1 MRSGRPRACSRRPGA
16 EQRRACPPS
25 AASSVP
31 PRSPESCLPA
41 PAPGRCSLCSAC
53 PAGHC
58 WHLGTHP
65 GPGAVHPPYYLRGQ
79 ASPLHTVTPD
89 VKAGAQ
95 TGQGCCLELSPEPQA
110 GQPQAG
116 ARPARHLGPGLRVQ
130 ERSHTAGPVLPG
142 PPCPPSQGFRLGDG
156 QGPPFPTRQAWAT
169 RAASQRRRRWAGPNM
184 LLGSQ
189 GEESRGLGRCPV
201 FPLPAPPAEEA
212 WAPRLSSVQTSQ
224 APVTPALWAPQLMA
238 DPPQTH
244 STKSPGLARDRGAV
258 CHPLAPSAAS
268 HSR

>member
-1 MRSGRPRACSRRPGA
+1 MRSGRPRACSWRPGA

-25 AASSVP
+25 PASSVP
-31 PRSPESCLPA
+31 PRSPESCLLS
-41 PAPGRCSLCSAC
+41 PAPGLCSLCSAC

-65 GPGAVHPPYYLRGQ
+65 GAGAVHPPYYLRGQ

-142 PPCPPSQGFRLGDG
+142 
-156 QGPPFPTRQAWAT
+156 
-169 RAASQRRRRWAGPNM
+169 ASVSPQPRVLAGRWPRPAIPDPA
-184 LLGSQ
+184 
-189 GEESRGLGRCPV
+189 GLGHQSG
-201 FPLPAPPAEEA
+201 FTEEEA
-212 WAPRLSSVQTSQ
+212 VGWPKHAAGQPGRGEPGAGQMSSV
-224 APVTPALWAPQLMA
+224 
-238 DPPQTH
+238 
-244 STKSPGLARDRGAV
+244 
-258 CHPLAPSAAS
+258 PSACSPCRGGLGPKVELRTDLTGTSDTRPLGAPADG
-268 HSR
+268 